1 MKTRDIM
8 RTGIYVQKPT
18 TVTIR
23 ASASQDARVQLR
35 RFRAASCEADARAHL
50 REPDAVGTHQL
61 DAGIYLIVSSG
72 PMQVAGD
79 NVTMQI
85 VANDKDGWPDPPA
98 PVIGLVSEST
108 STTLKAI
115 KDFFAVTKGIEVSD
129 AAEKPAGTAR
139 ITDDPDGI

>member
-1 MKTRDIM
+1 M

-23 ASASQDARVQLR
+23 ASAPQDARVRLR
-35 RFRAASCEADARAHL
+35 CFRVATTAADARHQ

-61 DAGIYLIVSSG
+61 DPGIYLIVSSS

-79 NVTMQI
+79 NLTTQI

-98 PVIGLVSEST
+98 MVVGLVSDST

-115 KDFFAVTKGIEVSD
+115 QNFFAVTKGIEVTD
-129 AAEKPAGTAR
+129 GPAQPESASGVDKIA
-139 ITDDPDGI
+139 DDPDDL